1 MDNARTTDE
10 IESSD
15 ARTARLERI
24 VELLTEAIRQQQ
36 QQNQQPPLPPV
47 QPEQNFSKM
56 KPPSFQGGLEPL
68 KAEAWVLETEKLF
81 EVFPCSEAHKVLL
94 ATFTLQEEAKR
105 RWILVRDT
113 NTKYFPQCVR
123 DRKVFRHRTIAR
135 SVRLSPCFVKP
146 TFMPHFEVPD
156 LFKLRLLLGCL
167 RFTLSVSAFGNLGL
181 LAGYGAKPIGAGLGR
196 DRMPRIHIRN

>member
-1 MDNARTTDE
+1 MDNARTADE
-10 IESSD
+10 TESSD
-15 ARTARLERI
+15 ARMARLERT
-24 VELLTEAIRQQQ
+24 VKLLTEALRQY
-36 QQNQQPPLPPV
+36 
-47 QPEQNFSKM
+47 KM

-68 KAEAWVLETEKLF
+68 KAETWVLETEKLF

-94 ATFTLQEEAKR
+94 ATFTLQEDAR
-105 RWILVRDT
+105 RWWMLVRDT

-123 DRKVFRHRTIAR
+123 DRKVFRHRTVAR

-146 TFMPHFEVPD
+146 TFVPHFKVPD

-181 LAGYGAKPIGAGLGR
+181 LASYGAKPIGAGLGR
-196 DRMPRIHIRN
+196 DKQPGLS